1 MNQEFEW
8 HDFDPNDIN
17 THPKSNSLI
26 QVKYG
31 DGRQADETYS
41 RELGVFFRAC
51 VLPES
56 TLALP
61 KRWRYVTPR
70 QSLGNILGCGAGPSR
85 SAAA

>member
-26 QVKYG
+26 QVKYA
-31 DGRQADETYS
+31 DGWQADEIYS

-70 QSLGNILGCGAGPSR
+70 QSLGNILGGGAGSSR